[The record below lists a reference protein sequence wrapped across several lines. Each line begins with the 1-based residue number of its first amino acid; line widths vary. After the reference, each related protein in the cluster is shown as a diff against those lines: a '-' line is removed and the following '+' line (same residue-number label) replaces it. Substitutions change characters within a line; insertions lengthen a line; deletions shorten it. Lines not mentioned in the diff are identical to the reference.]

1 MSEYTLNLIL
11 DELVKVRKLL
21 ECASPSLYVSLS
33 PSQVQVE
40 ELAKLIQAALLRQ
53 AKANPKTGF
62 RLKSREV
69 TPEYEDG

>member
-21 ECASPSLYVSLS
+21 ESSPMSLYVSLS

-40 ELAKLIQAALLRQ
+40 ELTKLIQAQLLRN
-53 AKANPKTGF
+53 AKRSPKTG
-62 RLKSREV
+62 LKLKPRENDE
-69 TPEYEDG
+69 PDRG